1 MSQIKFGE
9 DPEISVSDQ
18 LSCNGFYFPD
28 FSVFLSILFF
38 GESEERYLTSRLNF
52 NKQSD
57 LYILAR
63 RGNYNLIGFIDSW
76 AWMGWNLSL

>member
-18 LSCNGFYFPD
+18 LICNGFYFPD
-28 FSVFLSILFF
+28 FSVFLSTLFF
-38 GESEERYLTSRLNF
+38 RESEERYLASRLNF

-57 LYILAR
+57 LYILAQ
-63 RGNYNLIGFIDSW
+63 RGKYNLKGFIDS
-76 AWMGWNLSL
+76 